1 MMGML
6 LPLGIEK
13 SKEFKPDAATVAG
26 LNWAQHGELN
36 KYQKKIA
43 SKNGARRPQTRSRTT
58 TRCCRARINWDVR
71 EKAFGAGETLWLGLY
86 DANRQPSP
94 HLSINGASR

>member
-26 LNWAQHGELN
+26 LNSAQHGELN
-36 KYQKKIA
+36 KYQKKDSLKKWGEA
-43 SKNGARRPQTRSRTT
+43 TQTRSRTT
-58 TRCCRARINWDVR
+58 TRCGRARINCDVR

>member
-26 LNWAQHGELN
+26 LNSAQHGELN
-36 KYQKKIA
+36 KYQKKDSLKKWGEA
-43 SKNGARRPQTRSRTT
+43 TPDPEQDDHSVRSRAHQL
-58 TRCCRARINWDVR
+58 RCSRKSLWGWRNPLA
-71 EKAFGAGETLWLGLY
+71 GAL
-86 DANRQPSP
+86 
-94 HLSINGASR
+94 